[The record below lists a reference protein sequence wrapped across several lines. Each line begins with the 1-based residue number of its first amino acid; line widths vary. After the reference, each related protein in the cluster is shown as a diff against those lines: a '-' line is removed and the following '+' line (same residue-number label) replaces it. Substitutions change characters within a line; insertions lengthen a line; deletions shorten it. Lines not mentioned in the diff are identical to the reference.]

1 VSVRPV
7 AATARVE
14 PAARP
19 SPWSTVLP
27 FAVLLAY
34 VNGFWVTALRGA
46 VGSTERTT
54 APFTNWLRDSTLLLP
69 LFVLAVLVAL
79 SLAARGTR
87 HGWGVG
93 AIRPALLVALA
104 TTAAGTAHLV
114 ADSIWSLRL
123 QLVHLDT
130 MGSMGGLCTGSCLDK
145 QYDATVLL
153 QVRAVALGSLILL
166 ASNVVA
172 VFWLLAL
179 RGGRLAV
186 RGRRTAATEQRR
198 AGLPTVLAAG
208 LLGAAAVHAAV
219 VPEHFD
225 EWTAAGGFFVLLTV
239 AEVAAAVLMV
249 TRRQWAVPVSVAVS
263 AGPLLLWLW
272 SRTLG
277 MPFGPEPWLPEAVGL
292 ADLAACALELTTL
305 VLAVALTSTRRSR
318 ERPPS
323 PAAFRMILVAVLAVT
338 AIGFGSGAALFGDAA
353 VTEHG
358 AQAEVG

>member
-1 VSVRPV
+1 
-7 AATARVE
+7 
-14 PAARP
+14 
-19 SPWSTVLP
+19 VLP
-27 FAVLLAY
+27 FAVVLTY

-54 APFTNWLRDSTLLLP
+54 APFTSWLRDSTLLLP

-79 SLAARGTR
+79 SLAARGTGRR
-87 HGWGVG
+87 HGG
-93 AIRPALLVALA
+93 AVRAALLVAAVSTLA
-104 TTAAGTAHLV
+104 GVAHLV
-114 ADSIWSLRL
+114 VDSIWSLRL

-130 MGSMGGLCTGSCLDK
+130 MGSMGGLCTGVCLDK
-145 QYDATVLL
+145 QYDATVML

-166 ASNVVA
+166 AANVVA

-186 RGRRTAATEQRR
+186 PARSAATTEQRS
-198 AGLPTVLAAG
+198 AGLPAVLVAG

-219 VPEHFD
+219 VPEHLG
-225 EWTAAGGFFVLLTV
+225 EWPAAGGFFVLLTL
-239 AEVAAAVLMV
+239 AEIAAAALVA
-249 TRRQWAVPVSVAVS
+249 THRRWALPMALAVS

-277 MPFGPEPWLPEAVGL
+277 MPFGPDPWVPEAVGL
-292 ADLAACALELTTL
+292 ADIAACALELTTL
-305 VLAVALTSTRRSR
+305 VLAVALTPARRSR

-323 PAAFRMILVAVLAVT
+323 PAAFRMALVAVLTVT
-338 AIGFGSGAALFGDAA
+338 TIGFGAGAALFGDAA

-358 AQAEVG
+358 AEAETG

>member
-1 VSVRPV
+1 MSVWPV
-7 AATARVE
+7 TATARAE
-14 PAARP
+14 PVARP
-19 SPWSTVLP
+19 VPWSTVLP
-27 FAVLLAY
+27 FAVVLAY

-54 APFTNWLRDSTLLLP
+54 APFTSWLRDSTLLLP

-104 TTAAGTAHLV
+104 TTVAGTAHLV

-186 RGRRTAATEQRR
+186 RGRSTAAVAQRR
-198 AGLPTVLAAG
+198 AGLPTVLASG

-219 VPEHFD
+219 VPEHFE
-225 EWTAAGGFFVLLTV
+225 EWPAAGGFFVLLAV
-239 AEVAAAVLMV
+239 AEVAAAVLV
-249 TRRQWAVPVSVAVS
+249 VSRRQRAVPIAVALS
-263 AGPLLLWLW
+263 AGPLLLWLG
-272 SRTLG
+272 SRMLG

-292 ADLAACALELTTL
+292 ADLAACALEMFTL
-305 VLAVALTSTRRSR
+305 VLAVALTPTRRSW
-318 ERPPS
+318 ERPPA
-323 PAAFRMILVAVLAVT
+323 PAALRMTLVAVLAVST
-338 AIGFGSGAALFGDAA
+338 IGVGSGAALFGDAA
-353 VTEHG
+353 VTAHG
-358 AQAEVG
+358 AEAEAG

>member
-1 VSVRPV
+1 VSVQTV
-7 AATARVE
+7 AAPARVE
-14 PAARP
+14 QAARP
-19 SPWSTVLP
+19 VPWSTVLP
-27 FAVLLAY
+27 FAVVLTY

-54 APFTNWLRDSTLLLP
+54 APFFSWLRDSTLLLP

-79 SLAARGTR
+79 SLGARGTR
-87 HGWGVG
+87 RGRGVG
-93 AIRPALLVALA
+93 VIRPALLVALA
-104 TTAAGTAHLV
+104 TTVAGTAHLV
-114 ADSIWSLRL
+114 VDSIWSLRL

-130 MGSMGGLCTGSCLDK
+130 MGSMGGLCTGACLDK
-145 QYDATVLL
+145 QLDATVLL

-186 RGRRTAATEQRR
+186 RGRSTAATEQRG
-198 AGLPTVLAAG
+198 AGLPAVLVAG
-208 LLGAAAVHAAV
+208 LLGAAVVHAAV
-219 VPEHFD
+219 VREHLG
-225 EWTAAGGFFVLLTV
+225 EWPAAGWFFVLLTL
-239 AEVAAAVLMV
+239 AEVAAAVLV
-249 TRRQWAVPVSVAVS
+249 ATRRRWALPMALAVS

-277 MPFGPEPWLPEAVGL
+277 MPFGPDPWVPEAVGL

-305 VLAVALTSTRRSR
+305 VLAVALTPARRSR

-323 PAAFRMILVAVLAVT
+323 PAAFRMALVAVLTVT
-338 AIGFGSGAALFGDAA
+338 AIGFGSGAAMFGDAA

-358 AQAEVG
+358 AEAEAG

>member
-1 VSVRPV
+1 V
-7 AATARVE
+7 
-14 PAARP
+14 
-19 SPWSTVLP
+19 PWTTVLP
-27 FAVLLAY
+27 FAVVLAY

-54 APFTNWLRDSTLLLP
+54 APFFSWLRDSTLLLP

-79 SLAARGTR
+79 SLAARGTGR
-87 HGWGVG
+87 RRGG
-93 AIRPALLVALA
+93 AVRPALLVASA
-104 TTAAGTAHLV
+104 TTLAGIAHLV
-114 ADSIWSLRL
+114 ADSVWSLRL

-130 MGSMGGLCTGSCLDK
+130 MGSMGGLCTGACLDK

-166 ASNVVA
+166 AANVVT

-186 RGRRTAATEQRR
+186 RGPSTAATEQRG
-198 AGLPTVLAAG
+198 AALPAVLVAG

-219 VPEHFD
+219 IPEHLG
-225 EWTAAGGFFVLLTV
+225 EWPAAGWFFVLLTL
-239 AEVAAAVLMV
+239 AEVAAAVLV
-249 TRRQWAVPVSVAVS
+249 ATRRRWALPMALAVS

-277 MPFGPEPWLPEAVGL
+277 MPFGPERWVPEAVGL

-305 VLAVALTSTRRSR
+305 VLAVALMPARYSRKRS
-318 ERPPS
+318 PS
-323 PAAFRMILVAVLAVT
+323 PAAYRMALVAVLTVT
-338 AIGFGSGAALFGDAA
+338 TIGFGSGAALFGDAA

-358 AQAEVG
+358 AAAEAG